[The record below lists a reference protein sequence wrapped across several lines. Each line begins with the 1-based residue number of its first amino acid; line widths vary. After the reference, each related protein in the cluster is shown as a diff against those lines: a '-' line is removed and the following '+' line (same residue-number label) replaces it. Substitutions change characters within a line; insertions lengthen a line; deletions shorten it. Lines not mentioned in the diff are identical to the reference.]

1 MTSGPATGAAAGLR
15 DHSGW
20 AVLVVVDGPAEA
32 PTLVDRRRLTLCPD
46 DLPRQAFHAAA
57 DCGSPAEAR
66 ALVDRVERAVAVACR
81 EALASLPAGVPVA
94 VASGPPRLPAAL
106 DEILAAHP
114 FLHAA
119 EGDLYRRHLAEA
131 AAERGSRVVRYGPKT
146 VVADVAGA
154 LGTQPELLEARL
166 RELGRGAGPPW
177 QQDHRTA
184 AAAALLALLS
194 FRTEAPAGP

>member
-1 MTSGPATGAAAGLR
+1 MTPSGPGGAAGLK

-20 AVLVVVDGPAEA
+20 AVLVVLDGPADD
-32 PTLVDRRRLTLCPD
+32 PVLVERRRLTLCPD

-57 DCGSPAEAR
+57 ACDSPAAAA
-66 ALVDRVERAVAVACR
+66 ALVARVEHAVAAACR
-81 EALASLPAGVPVA
+81 EALASLPAGIPVA
-94 VASGPPRLPAAL
+94 VAAGPPRLPAEL

-119 EGDLYRRHLAEA
+119 EGDLYRRHLVDA
-131 AAERGSRVVRYGPKT
+131 AAERGASVVRYRPKT
-146 VVADVAGA
+146 VLADAADA
-154 LGTQPELLEARL
+154 LETEPERLAARL

-184 AAAALLALLS
+184 AAAALLAL
-194 FRTEAPAGP
+194 RTAAPAGP